1 MAIKSKLRLGDI
13 LIRAGIIN
21 ESQLLEALDI
31 QKKSGTQ
38 LGKVLLQ
45 MKYITDKDLVYSL
58 SEQMDIPQVDL
69 ESTKISNEAI
79 DLVAEKFARK
89 YMLIPFKVEGKK
101 LSLAITNPF
110 DLFAIDE
117 IAVKTGMDVHT
128 WLATE
133 TEVHGAIEE
142 YYGVASSIQDVV
154 NHLGVGGKKKKEDEE
169 TVKAEATEVADAPV
183 KKLVDLVLRQAL
195 DDGASDIHIEP
206 YEKVLLIRN
215 RIDGVLFEAKRIP
228 KTIESALISRLKVM
242 ANMDIAETR
251 APQDG
256 GFSRKI
262 GVKSIEF
269 RVSSCPTIYG
279 ENVVIRLLD
288 RTKLSLTLDDLG
300 LMGDNREKFQKLLRH
315 PYGVILVTGPTG
327 SGKTTT
333 LYASLSQLN
342 TPDKNIKTIEDP
354 VEYRLPGVRQTQ
366 VNPKA
371 NITFAT
377 GLRSLMRQDPDI
389 VMVGEIRDAE
399 TGQIAIQ
406 AALTGQLV
414 LSTLHTND
422 TASTISR
429 LAEFGIEAFLMVSS
443 IVGILAQRL
452 VRRICAECRFERSPT
467 EKEIEIFTKQGFDT
481 VGLKLYRGEGCK
493 NCKNSGF
500 KGRVGIYEVL
510 LIDDVIRKMILD
522 RTAPMDIRDR
532 AMTTQG
538 LKTLRQDGL
547 SKVIQG
553 FTTLEELDR
562 MTFTEDST
570 F

>member
-13 LIRAGIIN
+13 LIRAGAIN
-21 ESQLLEALDI
+21 ESQLLEALEI
-31 QKKSGTQ
+31 QKKTGMQ
-38 LGKVLLQ
+38 LGKVLVQ
-45 MKYITDKDLVYSL
+45 MKYITDKDLVSSL
-58 SEQMDIPQVDL
+58 SEQMDIPQADL
-69 ESTKISNEAI
+69 ENIKIPNEAT
-79 DLVAEKFARK
+79 DLVEEKFARK

-101 LSLAITNPF
+101 LNLAITNPF

-117 IAVKTGMDVHT
+117 IAVKTGMDVVT
-128 WLATE
+128 WLSTE
-133 TEVHGAIEE
+133 SEVHRAIEE
-142 YYGVASSIQDVV
+142 YYGVASHIQDVV
-154 NHLGVGGKKKKEDEE
+154 NHLGVGEKARKKVEE
-169 TVKAEATEVADAPV
+169 PVKAEVADSNDAPV
-183 KKLVDLVLRQAL
+183 KKLVDLILRQAL
-195 DDGASDIHIEP
+195 EDGASDIHIEP
-206 YEKVLLIRN
+206 YEKFLLIRN

-228 KTIESALISRLKVM
+228 KSIESALISRLKVM
-242 ANMDIAETR
+242 GSLDIAETR

-256 GFSRKI
+256 GFSRKLQ
-262 GVKSIEF
+262 GRDIEF

-279 ENVVIRLLD
+279 ENLVIRLLD
-288 RTKLSLTLDDLG
+288 RSKLSLSLDDLG
-300 LMGDNREKFQKLLRH
+300 LIGGSLEKFQKLLRN

-354 VEYRLPGVRQTQ
+354 VEYRLDGIRQTQ

-399 TGQIAIQ
+399 TAQIAIQ

-429 LAEFGIEAFLMVSS
+429 LAEFGIEPFLMVSS

-452 VRRICAECRFERSPT
+452 VRRICQECKTERAPT
-467 EKEIEIFTKQGFDT
+467 PEEIEIFNIQGFEVD
-481 VGLKLYRGEGCK
+481 GLTLYEGEGCK
-493 NCKNSGF
+493 NCKKSGYR
-500 KGRVGIYEVL
+500 GRVGIYEVL
-510 LIDDVIRKMILD
+510 LVDDIIRKMILD
-522 RTAPMDIRDR
+522 RSAPMDIRDR
-532 AMTTQG
+532 AMSSQG
-538 LKTLRQDGL
+538 LRTLRLDGL
-547 SKVIQG
+547 SKVLNG
-553 FTTLEELDR
+553 MTTVEELNR

>member
-13 LIRAGIIN
+13 LIRAGVID
-21 ESQLLEALDI
+21 ESQLLEALEI
-31 QKKSGTQ
+31 QKKTGMQ

-69 ESTKISNEAI
+69 ENIKISNEAI
-79 DLVAEKFARK
+79 ELVEEKFARK
-89 YMLIPFKVEGKK
+89 SMLIPFKVEGKT
-101 LSLAITNPF
+101 LNLAITNPF

-117 IAVKTGMDVHT
+117 IAVKTKMDVVT

-133 TEVHGAIEE
+133 TEVHRAIEE

-154 NHLGVGGKKKKEDEE
+154 KHLGVEDKKKKKE
-169 TVKAEATEVADAPV
+169 EAKQPEGGTTTDAPV
-183 KKLVDLVLRQAL
+183 KKLVDLILVQAL
-195 DDGASDIHIEP
+195 EDGASDIHIEP
-206 YEKVLLIRN
+206 YEKILLIRY

-228 KTIESALISRLKVM
+228 KSIESAFISRLKVM

-256 GFSRKI
+256 GFSRRLEGKN
-262 GVKSIEF
+262 IEF

-279 ENVVIRLLD
+279 ENLVIRILD
-288 RTKLSLTLDDLG
+288 RSKLTLTLDDLG
-300 LMGDNREKFQKLLRH
+300 LIGGGLEKFQKLLRN

-342 TPDKNIKTIEDP
+342 TPDRNIKTIEDP
-354 VEYRLPGVRQTQ
+354 VEYRLDGIRQTQ

-399 TGQIAIQ
+399 TAQIAIQ

-429 LAEFGIEAFLMVSS
+429 LTEFGIEPFLMVSS
-443 IVGILAQRL
+443 IMGILAQRL
-452 VRRICAECRFERSPT
+452 VRRICSECKVERPITPEEMKIFEMHELEVSGRS
-467 EKEIEIFTKQGFDT
+467 
-481 VGLKLYRGEGCK
+481 LYHGEGCK
-493 NCKNSGF
+493 SCKNSGYR
-500 KGRVGIYEVL
+500 GRVGIYEVL
-510 LIDDVIRKMILD
+510 LVDDIIRKMILD
-522 RTAPMDIRDR
+522 RSAPMDIRDR
-532 AMTTQG
+532 AISTQG
-538 LKTLRQDGL
+538 LRTLRLDGL
-547 SKVIQG
+547 SKVLEG
-553 FTTLEELDR
+553 FTTVEELDR